1 MQTPPIHELPY
12 QDLTEEEKNVLGMW
26 ATQHP
31 ENIALAIQLCKGILK
46 MSQKALMRKAGLSC
60 IYGYGSKLGLWVL
73 PPLTTLHLPGEI
85 AYPFAGFANCP
96 IPNKV
101 LKITGSGVLDGNRD
115 FFGLDKLPNL
125 NVLSADENKESIFM
139 QSENRKSTTI
149 IKNGLKSLL
158 AFPNL
163 TQLINFKMDM
173 GAVNDIQHLP
183 KLAVLNICL
192 SAEDIVPFFEN
203 IRSNSL
209 QSITVNLN
217 INDSLERIMQSHIYS
232 CLRGIFERVPKC
244 FGSPNPNSHNIGFR
258 FDAAYHRFAEN
269 FNKIIYASLRK
280 RNKKAPT
287 D

>member
-12 QDLTEEEKNVLGMW
+12 QDLTEEEKNVLSMW

-31 ENIALAIQLCKGILK
+31 ENIVLAIQLCKGVLK
-46 MSQKALMRKAGLSC
+46 MSQKALMEKAGLSC
-60 IYGYGSKLGLWVL
+60 ICKKLWVL
-73 PPLTTLHLPGEI
+73 PPLTALHLPGE
-85 AYPFAGFANCP
+85 AVYPFAGFANCP

-101 LKITGSGVLDGNRD
+101 LKIVGSGILDGDRD

-139 QSENRKSTTI
+139 QPQNRKSTTI
-149 IKNGLKSLL
+149 IKNGLKSLMS
-158 AFPNL
+158 FPNL
-163 TQLINFKMDM
+163 TQLLGFKMDM
-173 GAVNDIQHLP
+173 GAVNDIQHLA
-183 KLAVLNICL
+183 KLEVLNVCL

-209 QSITVNLN
+209 QHIKVNLN
-217 INDSLERIMQSHIYS
+217 INDSLQRITQSHIYS
-232 CLRGIFERVPKC
+232 CLRGIFERVPNC
-244 FGSPNPNSHNIGFR
+244 FGSPNPTSHNICFR
-258 FDAAYHRFAEN
+258 FDGAFHRVAEH
-269 FNKIIYASLRK
+269 FNRVIYTNLRE